1 MRMKYFRLLTRK
13 SGRLKMLL
21 TEHFCKNQV
30 PCVCLYVSSYL
41 CSKKKKEN
49 GYEQVDQERYT
60 NLVRSVTSFKT
71 SPRTPETLF
80 EEDDLMYGPVS
91 KFKSPVTDAETKI
104 PKNWV
109 PLINSNK
116 RTLPPNSDPKCL
128 LKIGLKRHKVPSV
141 TNVLQ
146 QTMSSEQAFYL
157 ERWKQRMILELG
169 NDGFAEYTKNLFLQ
183 GKLFH
188 AALESVFLSDQI
200 PLKEQERDSTVSGY
214 LASVQHVLRDI
225 SGVKALESAVHHET
239 LHYSGLV
246 DCVAEYRS
254 QLCVIEWKTSERSKP
269 YLQNTFD
276 NPLQVAAYTGAIN
289 HDANYDF
296 QVNCGLIV
304 VAYKDGSSAH
314 PHFMDLDLCS
324 RYWNKWLLR
333 LEEYTKKEKNKNI
346 SETSQTSPL

>member
-1 MRMKYFRLLTRK
+1 MLLLRMKYFRLLTRK

-80 EEDDLMYGPVS
+80 EEDDLMYGP
-91 KFKSPVTDAETKI
+91 
-104 PKNWV
+104 
-109 PLINSNK
+109 
-116 RTLPPNSDPKCL
+116 
-128 LKIGLKRHKVPSV
+128 
-141 TNVLQ
+141 
-146 QTMSSEQAFYL
+146 AFYL